1 MAQPKIARLTL
12 SSILLFG
19 SLPTTRAQS
28 PSARLQ
34 QGVQALEAKDFTR
47 ALEVFSALVKTDPS
61 STNVGYLAVA
71 ESGAGN
77 LSQAIADF
85 KQAIKLGNDS
95 VLTRYGLGSAYL
107 RNHEPEAA
115 ARELRLAIAKDPN
128 NLPARYALGVA
139 LLDLGRAHQAIP
151 YLEQARKASPSNS
164 QIWIS
169 LTRAQFEAG
178 NPQVAVKLT
187 EDAMAAIPDNPK
199 LLVALARL
207 CLQYQQWEKAR
218 ALLENAVELQPNDAE
233 TKLLLANACLHSGN
247 PSETLEVLKGLPPG
261 TGHPGEAMILTAE
274 ARALTGDFR
283 LARIDL
289 SLALEADPTNPNYLL
304 VSAWLDQTQA
314 QFEPALATLEKA
326 RALEGDKPDLL
337 YQMAVSYYYLGKFA
351 QAAGA
356 CETVTHL
363 APRDDRAYLLDGL
376 SKLELK
382 EMGAARAAIERAVA
396 LSPKS
401 ALYHRELG
409 VTLFRIGELTSSK
422 VEFDRALTLDPH
434 AVQAYYWR
442 AQVLDQKGEPQRAIE
457 DLETSIAL
465 EPKFLEAYSA
475 LAKLYSAQG
484 QAQKAATMLDTAN
497 KLEQTE
503 RPSDRHRD
511 LLLRELSAPLP

>member
-1 MAQPKIARLTL
+1 MAQPKIASLTL
-12 SSILLFG
+12 SIILLFG
-19 SLPTTRAQS
+19 SLTVTRAQS

-77 LSQAIADF
+77 LVQAISDF
-85 KQAIKLGNDS
+85 QRAIKLGNDS

-107 RNHEPEAA
+107 RHHEPEAA
-115 ARELRLAIAKDPN
+115 VRELRVAIAHDAS

-139 LLDLGRAHQAIP
+139 LLDLGRAHEAIP

-178 NPQVAVKLT
+178 NPQAAVKLS
-187 EDAMAAIPDNPK
+187 EDATAAIPDNPQ

-207 CLQYQQWEKAR
+207 CLRYQQWDKGR
-218 ALLENAVELQPNDAE
+218 AWLENAVELQPNDPE
-233 TKLLLANACLHSGN
+233 TKLLLANVCVHSGS
-247 PSETLEVLKGLPPG
+247 PAETLEVLKGLPSG
-261 TGHPGEAMILTAE
+261 SGNPGEAMILTAE
-274 ARALTGDFR
+274 ARALTGDFN

-289 SLALEADPTNPNYLL
+289 FLALEADPTNPHYLL
-304 VSAWLDQTQA
+304 VSAWLDQMQA
-314 QFEPALATLEKA
+314 QFAPALATLEKA

-337 YQMAVSYYYLGKFA
+337 YQLAVSYYFLGKFA

-356 CETVTHL
+356 CETAIHL
-363 APRDDRAYLLDGL
+363 APRYDRAYFLDGL

-382 EMGAARAAIERAVA
+382 EMDAARAAIERAVA
-396 LSPKS
+396 LSPQS
-401 ALYHRELG
+401 APYHRELG
-409 VTLFRIGELTSSK
+409 VTLYRMGQFTGSEAAL
-422 VEFDRALTLDPH
+422 DRALTLDPH

-442 AQVLDQKGEPQRAIE
+442 AQVLDQKGERPRAIE
-457 DLETSIAL
+457 DLETSTAL

-484 QAQKAATMLDTAN
+484 QNQKAAAMLDTEK